1 MLRMLYNYSKSLFGT
16 ILGFKKLNRFSLIYL
31 HQSQDANRSAR
42 SSEGILGSLHVLAT
56 FFVAPT

>member
-31 HQSQDANRSAR
+31 HRRNRPAR
-42 SSEGILGSLHVLAT
+42 SSEGMLGSLHVLAT
-56 FFVAPT
+56 VFVAPT